1 MKKLHY
7 FCAVA
12 VVGLFFSCQD
22 EMLDKKVQ
30 SESSNNFLSGQQF
43 ETLSFDSDTDL
54 EQAINNPDLSKNN
67 ALTRSTNFVSLMAPV
82 PIQEHQVQ
90 ENMVQQETYYQKLGY
105 DALIPNEDF
114 ARLVNPLGEF
124 MVKDTI
130 YKVTP

>member
-1 MKKLHY
+1 MK
-7 FCAVA
+7 C
-12 VVGLFFSCQD
+12 ST
-22 EMLDKKVQ
+22 KKVQ

-54 EQAINNPDLSKNN
+54 EQAINNLDLSKNN

-114 ARLVNPLGEF
+114 ARLSIHLENLW
-124 MVKDTI
+124 
-130 YKVTP
+130 